1 MSDELQR
8 RIKVFCQVGTSAV
21 VLIAALYI
29 ILSGAYPE
37 DYNKWAF
44 GIVGVVVGYWLR

>member
-1 MSDELQR
+1 MGAER
-8 RIKVFCQVGTSAV
+8 TIKVTCQIGVSVV

-29 ILSGAYPE
+29 ILSGGYPE

>member
-1 MSDELQR
+1 MPNDLQKTV
-8 RIKVFCQVGTSAV
+8 KVFCQIGISAT
-21 VLIAALYI
+21 VLLAALYI

>member
-1 MSDELQR
+1 MGADLQR
-8 RIKVFCQVGTSAV
+8 TIKVLCQIGISSV
-21 VLIAALYI
+21 VLVAALYI

>member
-8 RIKVFCQVGTSAV
+8 TIKVVCQIGISAA

-44 GIVGVVVGYWLR
+44 GIVGVIVGYWLR